1 MITIGYS
8 TRQTKPQFQEYIKK
22 TCGIKNAQVI
32 EVVNN
37 GIKSLPEV
45 YNEIIE
51 QSNFDI
57 VVLCHDDI
65 EFDTNNW
72 GSKLIKHF
80 QRNPEYGILGMAGSK
95 YLPSSGKW
103 WEVPHTMY
111 GIVNH
116 KHEGKKWTSTYSKH
130 LNNKVEEVVLIDGLF
145 ISFDKNK
152 IKYKFNTNF
161 GGFHF
166 YDLSFCVPNY
176 TDGVKIGVISDIRL
190 THLSIGMTNDKW
202 EQNRIKFS
210 ETYKENLPID
220 ITNKNNAYST
230 FIFCHDQ
237 DIILNYIKN
246 GKFGSLSNLKY
257 MFLGNRPTDKI
268 EGCEDVIIARN
279 LEYNMEE
286 YPTLNAFTGWYA
298 LWKNN
303 LIKTKYVNLFEYD
316 LITHENLG
324 QIISK
329 FVYDVVPMIGYIP
342 FPCSNFH
349 FIDNKE
355 WVGEFFESVKK
366 VYNLDLEKTIRVYM
380 RSNPNMMWS
389 STSNSTMSYDYFNSY
404 MKWFTPISDLIKSS
418 KTAGHAHERSISF
431 YYIVNKINVML
442 TQGLI
447 KHYQMDSHGT
457 QGHYVD
463 YDKNIKELTENK
475 I

>member
-8 TRQTKPQFQEYIKK
+8 TRETKPEFQEYIKK
-22 TCGIKNAQVI
+22 TCGIKNLQLI

-37 GIKSLPEV
+37 GVKSLTKV

-51 QSNFDI
+51 QSNFDVI
-57 VVLCHDDI
+57 VLCHDDI
-65 EFDTNNW
+65 EFDTNSW
-72 GSKLIKHF
+72 GTKLLKHF
-80 QRNPEYGILGMAGSK
+80 QRNPEYGVIGVAGSK
-95 YLPSSGKW
+95 YLPASGKW

-145 ISFDKNK
+145 MSFDKNK
-152 IKYKFNTNF
+152 IKHKFNTDF
-161 GGFHF
+161 DGFHF
-166 YDLSFCVPNY
+166 YDLSFCIPNY
-176 TDGVKIGVISDIRL
+176 VGGVKIGVISDIRL
-190 THLSIGMTNDKW
+190 THLSIGVTNDKW
-202 EQNRIKFS
+202 EQNRVKFS
-210 ETYKENLPID
+210 EVYKENLPID
-220 ITNKNNAYST
+220 ITNKNNTYST

-237 DIILNYIKN
+237 DIILNYIEK
-246 GKFGSLSNLKY
+246 GKFSSLSNLKY

-268 EGCEDVIIARN
+268 EGREDVIIARS

-286 YPTLNAFTGWYA
+286 YSTLNAFTGWYA

-303 LIKTKYVNLFEYD
+303 LITTKYVNLFEYD

-329 FVYDVVPMIGYIP
+329 FVYEDAPMVGYIP

-349 FIDNKE
+349 FIDNKD
-355 WVGEFFESVKK
+355 WVGEFFDAVKQ
-366 VYNLDLEKTIRVYM
+366 VYNLDLEKTIRFYM
-380 RSNPNMMWS
+380 RGNPNMMWS

-404 MKWFTPISDLIKSS
+404 MMWFIPISELIKSS
-418 KTAGHAHERSISF
+418 RTAGHAHERSISF
-431 YYIVNKINVML
+431 YYIVSKINVML